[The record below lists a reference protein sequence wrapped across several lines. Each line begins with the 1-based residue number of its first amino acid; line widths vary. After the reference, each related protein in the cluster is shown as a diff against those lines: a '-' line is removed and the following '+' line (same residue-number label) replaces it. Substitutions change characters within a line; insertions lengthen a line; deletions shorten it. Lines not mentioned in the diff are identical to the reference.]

1 MEHLQDDRAVV
12 LQVPR
17 EVDGGGAAAAQL
29 PFDRVVRGECCADL
43 PDARPG
49 CRSGHTARR
58 LRTQLGYGGGERLVR
73 RGAELGAEEVFVGS
87 GVPQRACPIS
97 RSRQRLHKAQ
107 GVPRIEWIERREAT
121 APLYCRG
128 MVAARRGGGREGFAG
143 AAEAL
148 GEACALGI
156 RPALELRRT
165 RQEETIE
172 KRTLVQRDRPLQ
184 LALREGRFELLDV
197 GRHDLRVQPE
207 LVGSEEQLLRVEV
220 AAQRVQRLRQE
231 MSRLLLTAF
240 GPEAGE
246 QLVAAHT
253 ESRRRGGHHLVQSP
267 ARMDLPGSP
276 GPVQK
281 PQLAVRRPKTER
293 RRHRYD
299 RRREG
304 RLPSPA
310 LMRDPRVTWKR
321 SVA

>member
-1 MEHLQDDRAVV
+1 MIRRP
-12 LQVPR
+12 PR
-17 EVDGGGAAAAQL
+17 STL
-29 PFDRVVRGECCADL
+29 FPYTTLF
-43 PDARPG
+43 
-49 CRSGHTARR
+49 RS
-58 LRTQLGYGGGERLVR
+58 
-73 RGAELGAEEVFVGS
+73 
-87 GVPQRACPIS
+87 
-97 RSRQRLHKAQ
+97 
-107 GVPRIEWIERREAT
+107 
-121 APLYCRG
+121 PLYCRG

-172 KRTLVQRDRPLQ
+172 KRTVVQRDRPLQ

-253 ESRRRGGHHLVQSP
+253 ALTGCREEGQQAEGSSLRRRSRPRRGVPLDREAPQGPPPRRARHL
-267 ARMDLPGSP
+267 R
-276 GPVQK
+276 PV
-281 PQLAVRRPKTER
+281 
-293 RRHRYD
+293 
-299 RRREG
+299 
-304 RLPSPA
+304 
-310 LMRDPRVTWKR
+310 
-321 SVA
+321 